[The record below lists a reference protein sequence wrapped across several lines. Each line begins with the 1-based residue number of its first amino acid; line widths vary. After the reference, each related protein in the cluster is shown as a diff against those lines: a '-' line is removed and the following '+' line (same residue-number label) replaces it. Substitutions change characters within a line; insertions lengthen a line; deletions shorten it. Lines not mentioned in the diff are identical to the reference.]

1 MRLRSRATTAER
13 RPQPRLRRAAMLAS
27 LSAFFLLVVQGRSV
41 RAFPVRPFARA
52 LRIQA
57 LRLYVYD
64 LPEDLLPDLA
74 GPATQR
80 SGCRVSLYG
89 AEVQLVDALR
99 GGSLPQDVV
108 LTRDG
113 NDADLFFVPLLA
125 TCISHQGGWN
135 ATNGY
140 NAILAAQ
147 EWMSGAHPFWN
158 RSLGADHVWM
168 SVHDVG
174 REYASSA
181 VMHNSIFL
189 LHSSSSVDVG
199 GWFGEARV
207 FDEKLRATSSLP
219 GEPGGCKSPEKIAA
233 RKRLGQA
240 DDCHFIRG
248 TGAPMCGG
256 NNNGGTVFGP
266 GTLLGQPYGYSSRFP
281 EFNMWRDLALPT
293 TTTDAVVAVHKSGA
307 WRTRTPE
314 QRAQHL
320 VYFRGKY
327 RTDFQLYSFG
337 VRQRLYDLYANDTSI
352 AMLEGH
358 TPNYTDELMS
368 STFCLSL
375 PGNAMWSP
383 RLIDAILL
391 GCIPIIMTDGVALPF
406 HPLLDWRKFSVR
418 ILQKDLHRLKDIVL
432 SLSPARIADMRAAL
446 ADAAPAFVYNVPMQ
460 TGDAGH
466 MVMQQLKLRAM
477 AGAKLAHDL
486 QTPWGYDAA
495 EQGGSG
501 SMEASLR

>member
-1 MRLRSRATTAER
+1 MQPRSRATAPAER
-13 RPQPRLRRAAMLAS
+13 PLLLRGALLLSLAA
-27 LSAFFLLVVQGRSV
+27 LVVLA
-41 RAFPVRPFARA
+41 RARPAGGARAPFARA
-52 LRIQA
+52 LRAQA
-57 LRLYVYD
+57 LRIYVYD
-64 LPEDLLPDLA
+64 LPSHLLPDLA

-99 GGSLPQDVV
+99 GGSLPQDIV

-125 TCISHQGGWN
+125 TCISHQGGTWN

-140 NAILAAQ
+140 NSILAAQ
-147 EWMSGAHPFWN
+147 AWMSGAHPFWN
-158 RSLGADHVWM
+158 RSLGSDHVWM

-199 GWFGEARV
+199 GWFGEARDV
-207 FDEKLRATSSLP
+207 DEKLRATSALP

-240 DDCHFIRG
+240 EDCHFIRG

-256 NNNGGTVFGP
+256 NNNGSPVFGP

-281 EFNMWRDLALPT
+281 EFNMWRDLAFPT
-293 TTTDAVVAVHKSGA
+293 TTTDAVVAVHKTGV
-307 WRTRTPE
+307 WRTRTPA

-358 TPNYTDELMS
+358 TPDYTDELMS

-406 HPLLDWRKFSVR
+406 HPVLDWRAFSVR

-432 SLSPARIADMRAAL
+432 SMSPARITDMRAAL
-446 ADAAPAFVYNVPMQ
+446 ANAAPAFVYNVPMQ

-466 MVMQQLKLRAM
+466 MVMQQLKMRAM

-486 QTPWGYDAA
+486 QVPWGYDAA
-495 EQGGSG
+495 EEDGSG
-501 SMEASLR
+501 GDAATAR